1 MDLSYLLRNPNK
13 KLTADKKKKNCVKKF
28 RHSLFY
34 QTISGECL
42 KRKQPGFAFLFQMF
56 ALFFFI
62 TFFALH
68 GYVIPIRVVHALFVL
83 DVPLLPSS
91 NVHVLI
97 QDVDH

>member
-1 MDLSYLLRNPNK
+1 MSKVQTQPFLPDNK
-13 KLTADKKKKNCVKKF
+13 WRMFEKETA
-28 RHSLFY
+28 
-34 QTISGECL
+34 
-42 KRKQPGFAFLFQMF
+42 GFAFLLDVRSIF
-56 ALFFFI
+56 LYYI
-62 TFFALH
+62 FALH

>member
-1 MDLSYLLRNPNK
+1 MDLSYLLPNPNK
-13 KLTADKKKKNCVKKF
+13 KLTADKKKRTVSKV
-28 RHSLFY
+28 
-34 QTISGECL
+34 QT
-42 KRKQPGFAFLFQMF
+42 QPFLPDNKWRMFEKETAGFAFLFRCSLYF
-56 ALFFFI
+56 SLLH
-62 TFFALH
+62 FALH